1 MCYNILPS
9 WVFATFKLNIARNL
23 ILVFEP
29 ICLRSNFTESALLCS
44 PFESL
49 LDIHCIE
56 FFVPYEKESYHSLLF
71 MNVEWKCCLLERD
84 GLEGITFHRLDMNAR
99 YCIFITAVK
108 QLCGTTLF
116 IKLLWYKLKS
126 AFFKHF
132 QKKTII
138 IFEINFLK
146 YVDFSWACSY
156 CFLSMNLF
164 IEVCYPIKQVHCE
177 LLSWLLL
184 TFEGMIFYSFVFY
197 KQFVSYK
204 KQIWHECY
212 NIFKQLGV
220 SCGVNVLL

>member
-1 MCYNILPS
+1 
-9 WVFATFKLNIARNL
+9 
-23 ILVFEP
+23 
-29 ICLRSNFTESALLCS
+29 
-44 PFESL
+44 
-49 LDIHCIE
+49 
-56 FFVPYEKESYHSLLF
+56 
-71 MNVEWKCCLLERD
+71 
-84 GLEGITFHRLDMNAR
+84 MNAR
-99 YCIFITAVK
+99 YCMFITAVK